1 MCLTEQQD
9 DQPPKDLSVFLHLY
23 SLAYFC
29 IYFRSVFRS
38 GFGLSSSQFKR
49 PYKKESLEGT
59 GVSLRPTPTSRK
71 GPTRLIPTLDP
82 LPHQPHHPVAHI

>member
-49 PYKKESLEGT
+49 PYKK
-59 GVSLRPTPTSRK
+59 
-71 GPTRLIPTLDP
+71 
-82 LPHQPHHPVAHI
+82 